1 MKLIRFQNI
10 RNTYQSFSIFFSK
23 NQTDDRL
30 SYYILI
36 CHQQIQIF
44 VTDDNIEWKKY
55 RNAYNFVVF
64 FKTFVPKKLLVKW
77 IYLINVSPSSDEKKT
92 KQWNASVRQT
102 SDLYL
107 FIKIEHG
114 IWTWFRKGC
123 RLRWP
128 TDGRAAVARTSKFRD
143 QHKRR
148 RDYHSCKPNCFVM
161 SVKGQFQKLTIN
173 MLLVSS
179 ISVYTRWNFGSC

>member
-77 IYLINVSPSSDEKKT
+77 IYLINVSPSSDEKKQNNEMP
-92 KQWNASVRQT
+92 QWDKLPISI
-102 SDLYL
+102 YL
-107 FIKIEHG
+107 
-114 IWTWFRKGC
+114 
-123 RLRWP
+123 
-128 TDGRAAVARTSKFRD
+128 SK
-143 QHKRR
+143 
-148 RDYHSCKPNCFVM
+148 
-161 SVKGQFQKLTIN
+161 
-173 MLLVSS
+173 
-179 ISVYTRWNFGSC
+179 